1 MKIVHWDVKARTWKG
16 KKLRPYPEIL
26 WISLW
31 YPVVVC
37 ALAVAAVGVGMAHRS
52 AKEGFGAFEELT
64 SSL

>member
-1 MKIVHWDVKARTWKG
+1 MKIGNWNIKDRTWKG
-16 KKLRPYPEIL
+16 KKLRPYPELL
-26 WISLW
+26 WIGLW

-52 AKEGFGAFEELT
+52 AEAGREAFEELT